1 MTKSPS
7 SKNSLSVKTLLNLL
21 DIKVTKAAAKQ
32 DYLQSF
38 LASGFVSSWPSLILF
53 SIGCWLAAL
62 ALGDGVLAFIGTNFS
77 SEEEN
82 RFTLTLSSLIGAGGI
97 AAAYLIFISFKGI
110 FPRMLAIST
119 ALGSE
124 YLIVMAIAG
133 EGYSFFWATVA
144 ALVLLVL
151 MAKLFTDAAHQ
162 IGSAAIFCTI
172 LTFLVSSN
180 TSNYFEPIMI
190 VLTLPVAIGALF
202 YPMKGLDLRPLGMV
216 FLLCPLIIALYNA
229 FEQSG
234 DLFEFSDTIS
244 RIVYMAFYAL
254 LIYLSLPALS
264 GLGRKFV
271 LIIFLPILLF
281 SLFTSS
287 GIAASFLIIFIAYI
301 LKSRLVMSAGIGIG
315 LLFTA
320 VFYFNLDLPTEE
332 KSAILLISGIAILL
346 IMFILKKSVEARNEQ
361 D

>member
-1 MTKSPS
+1 MTKSPA
-7 SKNSLSVKTLLNLL
+7 SKKDLSVKTLLNLL
-21 DIKVTKAAAKQ
+21 DIKVTKSAAEQ
-32 DYLQSF
+32 GYLKSF
-38 LASGFVSSWPSLILF
+38 LASGFVSSWASFILF
-53 SIGCWLAAL
+53 SVGCWLAAL
-62 ALGDGVLAFIGTNFS
+62 ALGDGILAFISTNFS
-77 SEEEN
+77 SEEES

-172 LTFLVSSN
+172 LTVLISSS
-180 TSNYFEPIMI
+180 TSSYLEPIMI
-190 VLTLPVAIGALF
+190 ILTLPVAIGALF
-202 YPMKGLDLRPLGMV
+202 YPMKGLDLRPIGMI
-216 FLLCPLIIALYNA
+216 FLLCPLIIALYSA

-234 DLFEFSDTIS
+234 DLFEFSDTVS
-244 RIVYMAFYAL
+244 RIVYMGFYAL

-264 GLGRKFV
+264 SLGKKFV
-271 LIIFLPILLF
+271 LISFLPILLF
-281 SLFTSS
+281 SLLTSS
-287 GIAASFLIIFIAYI
+287 GIAASFLVIFIAYI
-301 LKSRLVMSAGIGIG
+301 LKSRLVMSAGISIG

-320 VFYFNLDLPTEE
+320 LFYFNLNLPTEE
-332 KSAILLISGIAILL
+332 KSAILLISGIVILL
-346 IMFILKKSVEARNEQ
+346 IMFVLKKSVEARNEQ

>member
-1 MTKSPS
+1 MTKSATS
-7 SKNSLSVKTLLNLL
+7 QKGLSVKTLLNLL
-21 DIKVTKAAAKQ
+21 DIKVTKTTAKQ
-32 DYLQSF
+32 DRLQSF
-38 LASGFVSSWPSLILF
+38 LATGFVSSWASFILF
-53 SIGCWLAAL
+53 SVGCWLAAL
-62 ALGDGVLAFIGTNFS
+62 ALGDGVLAFISTNFS
-77 SEEEN
+77 SEEES
-82 RFTLTLSSLIGAGGI
+82 RFTLILSSLIGAGGI

-133 EGYSFFWATVA
+133 EGYSFFWATIA

-172 LTFLVSSN
+172 LTFLIASH
-180 TSNYFEPIMI
+180 TSNYLEPIMI
-190 VLTLPVAIGALF
+190 ILTLPVAIGALF

-216 FLLCPLIIALYNA
+216 FLLCPLLIAFYNA
-229 FEQSG
+229 FGHSSTFF
-234 DLFEFSDTIS
+234 DFSDTVS

-254 LIYLSLPALS
+254 LIYLSFPALS

-287 GIAASFLIIFIAYI
+287 GIAASFLIIFMAYI

-320 VFYFNLDLPTEE
+320 FFYFSLNLPTEE
-332 KSAILLISGIAILL
+332 KSAILLISGIVVLL
-346 IMFILKKSVEARNEQ
+346 VMFILKKSVEAKDEQ